1 MNGHEIISLYENVAM
16 LTGHMLDAARSGDW
30 ARLVELE
37 SHCSRQVQTL
47 RDDYPPALL
56 AGEQRDRKVDLI
68 TRILANDRE
77 IRALTE
83 PWMTRLSALI
93 NSTGAE
99 RKLSQAYGGTPRR

>member
-1 MNGHEIISLYENVAM
+1 MNGHEIISLYENVAA
-16 LTGHMLDAARSGDW
+16 LTGRMLEAARDGDW

-37 SHCSRQVQTL
+37 SHCSCQVQVL

-56 AGEQRDRKVDLI
+56 AGEQRNRKVELI
-68 TRILANDRE
+68 NRILANDRE
-77 IRALTE
+77 IRVLTE

-93 NSTGAE
+93 NSAGAE